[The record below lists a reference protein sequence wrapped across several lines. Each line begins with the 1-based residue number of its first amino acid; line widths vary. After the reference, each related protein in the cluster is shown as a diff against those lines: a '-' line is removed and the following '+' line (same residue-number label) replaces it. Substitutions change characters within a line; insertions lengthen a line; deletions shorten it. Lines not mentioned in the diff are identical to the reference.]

1 MEEKSEKN
9 MITISPNNIIKFVH
23 GDTIDKAPIFIDC
36 TNDETSTAFKYIVKE
51 NDRILF
57 SILEANQDF
66 NEGIIRKIF
75 TKDDLDENGNL
86 LLTLD
91 SSDSLNVLSGTYSYS
106 IKLVQIRDDKVIAST
121 IITKTKLY
129 ILE

>member
-1 MEEKSEKN
+1 

-51 NDRILF
+51 NDKILF
-57 SILEANQDF
+57 SIMEANQDF

-75 TKDDLDENGNL
+75 TKDDLDENGKL
-86 LLTLD
+86 LLSLD

-106 IKLVQIRDDKVIAST
+106 IKLVQIRDEKVIAST